1 MSKQSKLGHWG
12 WTNASHNWCGNCLG
26 GTWLHESQSDSQH
39 NSEDYQE
46 DIEGWL
52 TLTTPTDCEED
63 SEEYTQSSQKSFQVN
78 VHLLSTNIILVNF
91 TELGVTEGSEL
102 H

>member
-1 MSKQSKLGHWG
+1 
-12 WTNASHNWCGNCLG
+12 
-26 GTWLHESQSDSQH
+26 LHEGQSDSQH
-39 NSEDYQE
+39 NSEDYQK

-52 TLTTPTDCEED
+52 TLTTPTNCEEN
-63 SEEYTQSSQKSFQVN
+63 SEKYTQSSQKSFQVN